1 MVLLYTKNNN
11 AMCNLFF
18 KLFFLNKNSKTN
30 ENIKQFLVQFVRNL
44 FTSIQWTSNGWC
56 KTPESFYIL

>member
-44 FTSIQWTSNGWC
+44 FTSIQ
-56 KTPESFYIL
+56 